1 MQVER
6 EPEVAIQRNAPI
18 RTWFG
23 VGGGAGRFAVARDER
38 ELSACLRIDP
48 ALRILGDGANLLI
61 DDGGVEELVVSLAGD
76 YERFEADPASGRVFA
91 GAGVKLPRLINETVR
106 LGLGGLEVLA
116 GIPAQ
121 VGGALIMNA
130 GGSFGQI
137 ADTVRAVH
145 ALDRAGRPVL
155 LGRDEIPFAY
165 RESGL
170 GHLVL
175 TGAEFALTPVD
186 PGPLRER
193 MLGIMAY
200 KKNSQPLKDDSAG
213 CVFKNPL
220 LRAPL
225 FGQAAGERISA
236 GMLIDR
242 AGCKGLSVGGA
253 AVSDVHANFIV
264 TSPGARARDVIDL
277 MEQVS
282 RRVMAEFG
290 VALEREVV
298 VWQRREPSP

>member
-1 MQVER
+1 MQVDR
-6 EPEVAIQRNAPI
+6 EPEIAIERNAPI

-23 VGGGAGRFAVARDER
+23 VGGGAGRFAVAHGER

-48 ALRILGDGANLLI
+48 ALRILGDGANLLV
-61 DDGGVEELVVSLAGD
+61 DDDGVEELVVSLAGD
-76 YERFEADPASGRVFA
+76 FECCEIDPASGRVFA
-91 GAGVKLPRLINETVR
+91 GAGVRLPRLINETVR

-116 GIPAQ
+116 GIPAR

-145 ALDRAGRPVL
+145 ALDRTGRAVRL
-155 LGRDEIPFAY
+155 SRDEIPFAY

-170 GHLVL
+170 GRLVL
-175 TGAEFALTPVD
+175 TGAEFALAPVD
-186 PGPLRER
+186 PGPLRDR
-193 MLGIMAY
+193 MLDIMAY
-200 KKNSQPLKDDSAG
+200 KKSSQPLKEDSAG
-213 CVFKNPL
+213 CVFRNPV
-220 LRAPL
+220 LREPL
-225 FGQAAGERISA
+225 FERAAGERISA

-264 TSPGARARDVIDL
+264 TSPGAMARDVITL
-277 MEQVS
+277 MERVA
-282 RRVMAEFG
+282 RRVLDEFG

-298 VWQRREPSP
+298 VWRRREPSP